1 MLAGYGIAHFQVNG
15 CKPSNHEKKAY
26 NIYTVSKFRYEISCG
41 VIVEC
46 ASVAPAVSHPDSCE
60 ARGLVSI
67 RARQVEM
74 EEEESEGEED
84 AGPCEVFGLLRL
96 PLKPGT
102 ASGYVGVQR
111 SASKKRP
118 WQASL

>member
-84 AGPCEVFGLLRL
+84 AGPCEVFGSTGHTVKVYTL
-96 PLKPGT
+96 
-102 ASGYVGVQR
+102 
-111 SASKKRP
+111 
-118 WQASL
+118 